1 MWATTIRAVYWMQS
15 WWTTPAKRQGICV
28 FKSLIIKYGIY
39 ANIFAEKCEQ
49 LLHLQK
55 LLTFFSKNT
64 CESDIV
70 LTRTINTLTINE
82 FVKLTM
88 LWTTGPEY
96 YTYETNVRKRPFRHV
111 RLAKIQITLCNR
123 TVWSESSLGTFWV
136 AQDAFYFILFI
147 FYFFI
152 FFLFFIFFFFFSCG

>member
-1 MWATTIRAVYWMQS
+1 MTSFWCE
-15 WWTTPAKRQGICV
+15 TPLSGLYIGCNHDGPPHPRGREYV
-28 FKSLIIKYGIY
+28 SLNLWSLNTGYML
-39 ANIFAEKCEQ
+39 IFLLKKCEQ

-96 YTYETNVRKRPFRHV
+96 YTYETNVRKRLFRHV
-111 RLAKIQITLCNR
+111 RLAKIQITLRNR

-147 FYFFI
+147 FYFI
-152 FFLFFIFFFFFSCG
+152 FFFSCG